1 MKIEFLTQDD
11 PLYILPLFEEL
22 IRNYHQDWQ
31 VTRVLTCRT
40 MGKRSRKQLI
50 TELVELYGAAAF
62 VRLAGSTVLSRA
74 VGKLPR
80 KAGASS
86 YASLEQLFRAYGIPH
101 ENIGNPNEPSVV
113 AAIAARGPDL
123 IVSVA
128 CPYILKRPLLE
139 LPPLG
144 AINIHHA
151 PLPRYRGMMPTFW
164 QMFHG
169 ETHSGLTIHYMVPEI
184 DEGAAIFRDNLQIRP
199 GESLHELI
207 IRAKR
212 HGGNCLGQVLRTFAQ
227 SGKPKP
233 LPELDVES
241 SYFTF
246 PTREQIRQFNARG
259 LRSI

>member
-1 MKIEFLTQDD
+1 MNVEFLTQDD
-11 PLYILPLFEEL
+11 SLYILPLFEEL
-22 IRNYHQDWQ
+22 ICNYRNEWE

-50 TELVELYGAAAF
+50 SELMQLYGSVAF
-62 VRLAGSTVLSRA
+62 AGLAGATILSRA
-74 VGKLPR
+74 LGKLPR
-80 KAGASS
+80 RAGASG
-86 YASLEQLFRAYGIPH
+86 YLSLDQLFRAYAIEH
-101 ENIGNPNEPSVV
+101 ENIGNPNGEDVV
-113 AAIAARGPDL
+113 RAIAARKPDIL
-123 IVSVA
+123 VSVA

-139 LPPLG
+139 IAPLG

-169 ETHSGLTIHYMVPEI
+169 ETHSGLTIHYMVPEV
-184 DEGAAIFRDNLQIRP
+184 DEGDAIFRDGLPIRP
-199 GESLHELI
+199 GESLHQLI

-212 HGGNCLGQVLRTFAQ
+212 HGGHCLGQVLRTFAQ
-227 SGKPKP
+227 GRKPSP
-233 LPELDVES
+233 LPRVETAG

-246 PTREQIRQFNARG
+246 PTREEMRAFHAKG

>member
-22 IRNYHQDWQ
+22 IRNYHNDWQ
-31 VTRVLTCRT
+31 VTCVLACRT

-50 TELVELYGAAAF
+50 TELIDLYGLPAF
-62 VRLAGSTVLSRA
+62 VRLASSTVLSRLF
-74 VGKLPR
+74 GKLPR
-80 KAGASS
+80 KAGAAR
-86 YASLEQLFRAYGIPH
+86 YASMEQLFRAYGI
-101 ENIGNPNEPSVV
+101 EYASIGNPNDPSVV
-113 AAIAARGPDL
+113 AAIAERKPDL

-139 LPPLG
+139 LAPLG

-169 ETHSGLTIHYMVPEI
+169 ETHSGLTIHYMVPEV
-184 DEGAAIFRDNLQIRP
+184 DEGEAVFRDALEIRQ
-199 GESLHELI
+199 GETLHELI

-212 HGGNCLGQVLRTFAQ
+212 HGACCLGRVLRMFAE
-227 SGKPKP
+227 GRKPQP
-233 LPELDVES
+233 LPPLPVQG

-246 PTREQIRQFNARG
+246 PNHEQIRQFHDRG

>member
-22 IRNYHQDWQ
+22 IRDYHSDWE

-40 MGKRSRKQLI
+40 MGKRSRTQMVR
-50 TELVELYGAAAF
+50 ELTALYGVVPF
-62 VRLAGSTVLSRA
+62 VGLGASTVLSRLA
-74 VGKLPR
+74 GKLPR
-80 KAGASS
+80 AAGATK
-86 YASLEQLFRAYGIPH
+86 YASMEQLFRAYGI
-101 ENIGNPNEPSVV
+101 EQETIGNPNDEAVV
-113 AAIAARGPDL
+113 RSIASRRPDL

-128 CPYILKRPLLE
+128 CPYIFKRPLLE
-139 LPPLG
+139 LAPLG

-169 ETHSGLTIHYMVPEI
+169 EKHSGLTIHYMVAGV
-184 DEGAAIFRDNLQIRP
+184 DEGAAIFRDNLAIRK
-199 GESLHELI
+199 GETLHQLI
-207 IRAKR
+207 VRAKR
-212 HGGNCLGQVLRTFAQ
+212 HGAHCMGTVLRRFAEQ
-227 SGKPKP
+227 GRAEP
-233 LPELDVES
+233 LPPLDVEP

-246 PTREQIRQFNARG
+246 PTHEEIRQFHAKG

>member
-1 MKIEFLTQDD
+1 MKVEFLTQDD

-22 IRNYHQDWQ
+22 IRKYHQDWQ

-40 MGKRSRKQLI
+40 MGKRSRKKLI
-50 TELVELYGAAAF
+50 SELVDLYGAGAF
-62 VRLAGSTVLSRA
+62 VRLASATVLSRA
-74 VGKLPR
+74 LGKLPR

-86 YASLEQLFRAYGIPH
+86 YTSLEQLFRAYGIAH
-101 ENIGNPNEPSVV
+101 ETIGNPNDESVV
-113 AAIAARGPDL
+113 QAIAARKPDI

-128 CPYILKRPLLE
+128 CPYILKRRLLE
-139 LPPLG
+139 LAPLG

-184 DEGAAIFRDNLQIRP
+184 DEGEAIFRDSLAISP
-199 GESLHELI
+199 GETLHELI

-212 HGGNCLGQVLRTFAQ
+212 HGGNCLGEVLRVFA
-227 SGKPKP
+227 GGGRPDP
-233 LPELDVES
+233 LPPLDVAG

-246 PTREQIRQFNARG
+246 PTHEQIRAFHAKG

>member
-1 MKIEFLTQDD
+1 MLVEFLTQDD

-22 IRNYHQDWQ
+22 ICNYQQDWK

-40 MGKRSRKQLI
+40 MGKRSRRKLI
-50 TELVELYGAAAF
+50 SELMDLYGAVPFA
-62 VRLAGSTVLSRA
+62 RLAASTVMNRML
-74 VGKLPR
+74 GKLPR
-80 KAGASS
+80 KAGASG
-86 YASLEQLFRAYGIPH
+86 YASLEQLFRAYGIVH
-101 ENIGNPNEPSVV
+101 EQIGNPNDRSVV
-113 AAIAARGPDL
+113 DAIAARKPDI

-139 LPPLG
+139 LAPLG
-144 AINIHHA
+144 AIDIHHA

-184 DEGAAIFRDNLQIRP
+184 DGGDAIFRDNLPIHP
-199 GESLHELI
+199 GENLHELI

-212 HGGNCLGQVLRTFAQ
+212 HGGHCLGEVLRSFAR
-227 SGKPKP
+227 GIKPDP
-233 LPELDVES
+233 LPPLPVEG

-246 PTREQIRQFNARG
+246 PTHEEIRAFHSKG